1 MLGFEQVHI
10 GMSENNSA
18 LTGCTVLLFDGGARA
33 SADIRGA
40 APGTRETALLA
51 PDKQMDRVD
60 AILLTGGSAYGL
72 AAANGVVRYLS
83 ERGRGYK
90 TPWNVVPIVSAAVI
104 YDLNIGAND
113 VFPDDEM
120 GYQSCVSAEKGEFI
134 SGSHG
139 AGIGA
144 TVGKWAG
151 AEFAMKSGQGKATLQ
166 IGQLKVSAV
175 VVVNCVGDVIGSDG
189 QVIAGAIK
197 GENIIIQDTKNVSR
211 ILSAPISGMNTTL
224 CVVVTNAS
232 FNKADLNRI
241 AQRGH
246 DAFARKIVP
255 VHTSFDGDTVFA
267 VSLEEVDAPL
277 DVVAGMAVDAIEMAI
292 EDAVISAEPLNGLP
306 AYSDIHKSSTPR
318 AN

>member
-1 MLGFEQVHI
+1 MLGFDQVHV
-10 GMSENNSA
+10 GMSENNDA
-18 LTGCTVLLFDGGARA
+18 LTGCTVILFDGGART
-33 SADIRGA
+33 SVDVRGA

-83 ERGRGYK
+83 ERGIGYR

-104 YDLNIGAND
+104 YDLNIGSSV
-113 VFPDDEM
+113 VFPDDKM
-120 GYQSCVSAEKGEFI
+120 GYESCVSAEKGEFL

-151 AEFAMKSGQGKATLQ
+151 VKYAMKSGQGKATLE
-166 IGQLKVSAV
+166 IGNVKVVAI

-189 QVIAGAIK
+189 RVIAGAIK
-197 GENIIIQDTKNVSR
+197 EGNLIVQDPSNFNR
-211 ILSAPISGMNTTL
+211 IMTSSIPGMNTTL
-224 CVVVTNAS
+224 CVVLTNAELS
-232 FNKADLNRI
+232 KVELNRI

-246 DAFARKIVP
+246 DGFARRIVP

-267 VSLEEVDAPL
+267 VSLGDVQAPL
-277 DVVAGMAVDAIEMAI
+277 DLVAGMAVDAIELAI
-292 EDAVISAEPLNGLP
+292 EDAVKSAEPLYGLP
-306 AYSDIHKSSTPR
+306 ACSDVKTTR
-318 AN
+318 